1 MFKVPRYVYSIML
14 GCMLM
19 IGLPLTACELVIK
32 AVSSDDWPPYF
43 YKAYGKEAGLE
54 VDILHTVLEK
64 TPYCIEFV
72 AMPSLSRAVEE
83 LKRNRVDLLVASSFN
98 QDRANFSQ
106 FSQSYRD
113 EKMVMFENKHNK
125 TLSQPLATTA
135 NYKDYINQENIF
147 IAVHRG
153 SHYGKEFDQF
163 LGDFKGNTISTTF
176 AKQRFDLLKKGRVD
190 FAIEDE
196 LAGVFLMADANY
208 YEHIVNTQIV
218 VFNEPVYYMLRKG
231 LMNEQQLEVFN
242 LAIKDSLQ
250 QIQDLIQEYSN
261 YKPKL

>member
-1 MFKVPRYVYSIML
+1 MLKVFRYFYPIF
-14 GCMLM
+14 
-19 IGLPLTACELVIK
+19 LTCILVVGFSSQACELVIK
-32 AVSSDDWPPYF
+32 AASSDDWPPYF
-43 YKAYGKEAGLE
+43 FKAYEEEAGLE

-64 TPYCIEFV
+64 TPFCLEFV
-72 AMPSLSRAVEE
+72 SMPSLSRAVEE
-83 LKRNRVDLLVASSFN
+83 LRHKRVDLLVASSFSE
-98 QDRANFSQ
+98 DRATFSQ
-106 FSQSYRD
+106 YSKSYRD

-125 TLSQPLATTA
+125 SLVQTLATKP
-135 NYKDYINQENIF
+135 NYEDYINQENMI

-153 SHYGKEFDQF
+153 SHYGKKFNQF
-163 LGDFKGNTISTTF
+163 LADFKGNTISTTF
-176 AKQRFDLLKKGRVD
+176 ARQRFDLLKKGRVD
-190 FAIEDE
+190 IAIEDQ

-208 YEHIVNTQIV
+208 YDHIVNSQIV

-242 LAIKDSLQ
+242 QAIEDSLQ